1 MVFSGLFP
9 VNPQDYPQLIDA
21 VDRLTLNDSSVT
33 VKKESSLSLGQGF
46 RLGFLG
52 TLHMD
57 VFRERLEEEYKAN
70 IINTM
75 PTVPYMI
82 RYNDGT
88 ENLIQNPSEFPELHE
103 HSKIREFLEPY
114 VIGTLVF
121 PSEYLGSLMDLCGS
135 RRGDQIEYSYM
146 DEKRVIMKYK
156 LPLAEILTDFYD
168 LLKSKSSG
176 YAS

>member
-33 VKKESSLSLGQGF
+33 VKKDSSLSLGQGF

-88 ENLIQNPSEFPELHE
+88 EKIIQNPYEFPEVHE
-103 HSKIREFLEPY
+103 HSKISEFLEPY
-114 VIGTLVF
+114 VIATLVF
-121 PSEYLGSLMDLCGS
+121 PSEYLGNLMELCGS

-146 DEKRVIMKYK
+146 DERRVIMKYK

-168 LLKSKSSG
+168 VLKSKSSG

>member
-9 VNPQDYPQLIDA
+9 VNPQDYQHLTEAI
-21 VDRLTLNDSSVT
+21 DRLTLNDSSVT
-33 VKKESSLSLGQGF
+33 VKKENSTSLGQGF

-70 IINTM
+70 VINTM
-75 PTVPYMI
+75 PTVPYLI
-82 RYNDGT
+82 CYYNGT
-88 ENLIQNPSEFPELHE
+88 DQIIQNPSEFPELSM
-103 HSKIREFLEPY
+103 HSKIDEFKEPF

-121 PSEYLGSLMDLCGS
+121 PSEYLGNLMDLCGN
-135 RRGDQIEYSYM
+135 RRGEQIEYSFL
-146 DEKRVIMKYK
+146 DDQRVIMKYK
-156 LPLAEILTDFYD
+156 LPLSEILTDFYD